1 MRLTARVVAN
11 YVSVAEGAGIGEELQ
26 QAPRPT
32 EDAELSERAA
42 DASHRYA
49 PAPRA
54 WPPVGCCPLPL
65 QRDAYH
71 EAGEWAE
78 SRVAGG
84 VWAVQHH
91 RRQVDSGRETT
102 K

>member
-54 WPPVGCCPLPL
+54 
-65 QRDAYH
+65 
-71 EAGEWAE
+71 
-78 SRVAGG
+78 
-84 VWAVQHH
+84 
-91 RRQVDSGRETT
+91 
-102 K
+102 